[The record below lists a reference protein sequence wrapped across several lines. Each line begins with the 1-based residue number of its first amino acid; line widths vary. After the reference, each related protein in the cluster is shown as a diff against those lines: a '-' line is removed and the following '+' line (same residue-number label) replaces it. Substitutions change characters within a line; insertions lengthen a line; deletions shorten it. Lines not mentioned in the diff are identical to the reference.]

1 MNKAQEYQVKE
12 AARKEGM
19 TTLREN
25 GFKKALAGVT
35 TWEEVLRLTAGD
47 QEV

>member
-1 MNKAQEYQVKE
+1 MKYIKE

-19 TTLREN
+19 ATLREN
-25 GFKKALAGVT
+25 GFKKACAGIT

-47 QEV
+47 QDIDTA